1 MMNSLLKKCI
11 VSLSLL
17 FATLFVMAETPED
30 PWEGFNRAV
39 FEFNDTLDRY
49 ALKPAAEG
57 YQTVTPTPVQK
68 GVSNFFSNLGE
79 IPNMANNLLQG
90 KLDETASSFWRFVI
104 NTTAGWFGIFDVAS
118 ELGLKRYDED
128 FGQTLGYWG
137 VDSGPYLVLP
147 FFGSSTVRDAS
158 GMVVDYS
165 LYDGLD
171 MYDLSSNEEWI
182 ARGVN
187 VIQIRS
193 KYLSAERMVF
203 GDRYSFLRDVY
214 IQSREGAVKDN
225 RGREFGSQGNLKP
238 LQDASEQGSW
248 GDDTDD
254 SWEADSSWGEDDSWE
269 GDDSWDSEDSWGET
283 Y

>member
-1 MMNSLLKKCI
+1 MNGLIKRCVL
-11 VSLSLL
+11 SLSLFL
-17 FATLFVMAETPED
+17 APLSSLAETPED

-57 YQTVTPTPVQK
+57 YQAVTPTPIQK
-68 GVSNFFSNLGE
+68 GISNFFSNLGE
-79 IPNMANNLLQG
+79 IPNIANNLLQG
-90 KLDETASSFWRFVI
+90 KVDETASSFWRLVI

-118 ELGLKRYDED
+118 ELGLKRYEED

-137 VDSGPYLVLP
+137 VDSGPYLVIP
-147 FFGSSTVRDAS
+147 FLGSSTVRDAS

-165 LYDGLD
+165 MFEGLEL
-171 MYDLSSNEEWI
+171 YDLSDDQEWI

-187 VIQIRS
+187 IVQIRA

-225 RGREFGSQGNLKP
+225 RGRELGNQSN
-238 LQDASEQGSW
+238 LQPMSGTEAQGSW
-248 GDDTDD
+248 DEDTSD
-254 SWEADSSWGEDDSWE
+254 SWDSDSSWGEEDSWGEDDSW
-269 GDDSWDSEDSWGET
+269 DSEGSWEET